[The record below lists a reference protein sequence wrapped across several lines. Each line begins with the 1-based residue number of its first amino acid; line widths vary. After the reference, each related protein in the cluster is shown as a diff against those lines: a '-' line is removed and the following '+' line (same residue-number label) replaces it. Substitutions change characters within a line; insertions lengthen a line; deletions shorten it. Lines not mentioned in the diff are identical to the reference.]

1 MRYRVSIKVF
11 SKFYSKKTIQ
21 RDQSHGAIALKR
33 ISKTD
38 FQYMRHFSHDI
49 SFVYPPKVE
58 TAIMQMFHQTI
69 IFHAQGFFAINYTT
83 MLQVEY
89 ECHYVIK
96 VALFILVHFPICSCS
111 VVSRRI

>member
-1 MRYRVSIKVF
+1 
-11 SKFYSKKTIQ
+11 
-21 RDQSHGAIALKR
+21 
-33 ISKTD
+33 
-38 FQYMRHFSHDI
+38 MRHFSHDL

-96 VALFILVHFPICSCS
+96 VALFILYISLS
-111 VVSRRI
+111 VAIQRNCDIFDPFHSIFTDVQGVQCL